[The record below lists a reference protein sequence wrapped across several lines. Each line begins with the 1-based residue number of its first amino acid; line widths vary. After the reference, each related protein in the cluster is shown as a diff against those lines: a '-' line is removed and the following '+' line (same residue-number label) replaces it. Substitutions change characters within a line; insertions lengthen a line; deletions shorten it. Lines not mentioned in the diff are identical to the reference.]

1 MFCMYNY
8 FVTFVNTISIAQ
20 MHWNDYT
27 LCINYHLCK
36 DFSHAKHYSIRVKV
50 IMSKL
55 HAHCFLVYSQR
66 RNKRGL
72 VTTKLAI
79 LILPKVL
86 HMEVSE
92 RTSILL
98 QYSCMIL
105 KLKYW
110 IEWETTHTTLVPP
123 TAYLLAESFS
133 LSEPSSIGLFNLS
146 LVSPW
151 HKQFSCALSVVE
163 SANCSWSLVLSLWTG
178 YKYHLSVS
186 YIQQNRRSHSWE
198 YDNIVAEHNVESHH
212 IPCLHFTFT
221 PVSISHMSF
230 ALWLVNPINST
241 TCTKRLLP

>member
-163 SANCSWSLVLSLWTG
+163 SVNCSWSLVLSLWTG

-186 YIQQNRRSHSWE
+186 
-198 YDNIVAEHNVESHH
+198 
-212 IPCLHFTFT
+212 
-221 PVSISHMSF
+221 
-230 ALWLVNPINST
+230 
-241 TCTKRLLP
+241 CTYSKTADLIHGNMTI

>member
-1 MFCMYNY
+1 MSPTLVVKIVNCLCTYISQQKQPSNTDTILARFSCATGTNMITPSCKQSYLTKEHSPTPNNLYLPLHNSMFCMYNY

-72 VTTKLAI
+72 VTTKRAI
-79 LILPKVL
+79 LILPNVL

-92 RTSILL
+92 RSSILL

-110 IEWETTHTTLVPP
+110 IE
-123 TAYLLAESFS
+123 
-133 LSEPSSIGLFNLS
+133 
-146 LVSPW
+146 
-151 HKQFSCALSVVE
+151 
-163 SANCSWSLVLSLWTG
+163 
-178 YKYHLSVS
+178 
-186 YIQQNRRSHSWE
+186 
-198 YDNIVAEHNVESHH
+198 
-212 IPCLHFTFT
+212 
-221 PVSISHMSF
+221 
-230 ALWLVNPINST
+230 
-241 TCTKRLLP
+241 